1 MSGLRGWLINT
12 KGGAV
17 SEGFFRNFLYLKRKE
32 SFLNIKKSLIVEKLL
47 TFYKKKTYRFI
58 FKNVLF
64 FKNVREVTF
73 CKSIRFFSKDGFKLL
88 KKCFFLDKKYR
99 AVNFKC
105 LPSLP
110 TIKIQ

>member
-1 MSGLRGWLINT
+1 
-12 KGGAV
+12 V